1 MIKRGVSTELKEEK
15 RVAVGMIGCGAM
27 GRSIANRLLAIDSR
41 IRVVALYDPDPNS
54 IRNALEQIDPE
65 PIVCDD
71 LESLIESPEIDWVM
85 IASWNCFHKEQTVA
99 ALEAGKHV
107 FCQKPLATTLEDC
120 RAIYQSWRESGRMF
134 NIGLTLRY
142 SPHYRKIKELLQAGS
157 IGEIVSLEFNET
169 LDFNHGGYIHS
180 DWRRFLEYAGTHL
193 LEKCCHDI
201 DLANW
206 MVESE
211 AARVASFGGLNFF
224 RPENV
229 YHIERIGQNR
239 EGQPA
244 YCTWRGSGNVNP
256 FTVEKDIVDNQVAII
271 EYANGVR
278 ATFHTNCNSAIPER
292 RMYILG
298 AEGAIRADVITG
310 KIEVRRIGF
319 DTELENVSA
328 GVSGG
333 HGGGDNLLVKEL
345 ADSML
350 RGSPPKVGIEEG
362 LRSAL
367 TCFAIDEAME
377 TGAVVDLAPYWN
389 QIELDA
395 GSKLGS
401 GHNPN
406 ISPVSAERV

>member
-1 MIKRGVSTELKEEK
+1 MIGSEMKEVHTVGVG
-15 RVAVGMIGCGAM
+15 VIGCGAM
-27 GRSIANRLLAIDSR
+27 GMSIANRLLAIDSR

-54 IRNALEQIDPE
+54 VRSALEQIDPKTA
-65 PIVCDD
+65 VCDD
-71 LESLIESPEIDWVM
+71 LESLIELPEIDWVM

-120 RAIYQSWRESGRMF
+120 RAIYHSWRESGRMF

-169 LDFNHGGYIHS
+169 LAFNHGGYIHG

-211 AARVASFGGLNFF
+211 ATRVASFGGLNFF
-224 RPENV
+224 RPENA
-229 YHIERIGQNR
+229 YHIERIGRNR

-256 FTVEKDIVDNQVAII
+256 FTVKKDIVDNQVAII

-278 ATFHTNCNSAIPER
+278 AAFHTNCNSAIPER

-298 AEGAIRADVITG
+298 AEGAIRADVTTG
-310 KIEVRRIGF
+310 RIEVRRIGF
-319 DTELENVSA
+319 DTEIENASA

-333 HGGGDNLLVKEL
+333 HGGGDNPLVEEL

-350 RGSPPKVGIEEG
+350 HGSPPKVGIEEG

-377 TGAVVDLAPYWN
+377 TGAVVDLAPYWSQMKTN
-389 QIELDA
+389 SAA
-395 GSKLGS
+395 GS
-401 GHNPN
+401 H
-406 ISPVSAERV
+406 